1 MKWNKSFLEKADEIS
16 KDLGTFYIDEFIF
29 AWIEKHGTKHLLPK
43 NAIAMKIRQLEN
55 ITTFID
61 REFNAKNK
69 MRSDIRLYTRI
80 D

>member
-1 MKWNKSFLEKADEIS
+1 MKWNKSFLEKAEEIS
-16 KDLGTFYIDEFIF
+16 KDLGTFYIEEFIV
-29 AWIEKHGTKHLLPK
+29 AWLEKYGTKHLLPK
-43 NAIAMKIRQLEN
+43 NSIAMKIRQLEN

-61 REFNAKNK
+61 REYNAKNK